1 MWERARTCNA
11 LASSKELEAGAE
23 DEADIKKGFD
33 FFNQDL
39 AINTVSLTSLREGRI
54 TNMSSEALKKFN
66 VNYYYQQAK

>member
-1 MWERARTCNA
+1 MRERARTFKVFT
-11 LASSKELEAGAE
+11 SSKELESGAE

-39 AINTVSLTSLREGRI
+39 AINTISLTSLREGRI

-66 VNYYYQQAK
+66 ANYYY